1 MATDDTPARNT
12 AARNRLPWTAVLAAT
27 VLAAAAAL
35 LVILVV
41 GGDDDAER
49 GAEQPAPQGS
59 IELTP
64 IEGGIGDDPLAID
77 VEWPTEDDAH
87 PLADELDGP
96 AVVNFF
102 ASWCAPCVAEM
113 PAFESVHQDL
123 GESVDFFGIA
133 VSDRT
138 ADATRIV
145 EQTRITYPWAR
156 DERGDVANA
165 ARVTNMPA
173 TMFVDADGEVV
184 SVHSG
189 ALDAGELRDLVEEHL
204 GIAGGGG

>member
-1 MATDDTPARNT
+1 MATDTPN
-12 AARNRLPWTAVLAAT
+12 RNRLPWQTVLAAT

-35 LVILVV
+35 VVILVL
-41 GGDDDAER
+41 GGDDGTESGTDD
-49 GAEQPAPQGS
+49 PAPQGS
-59 IELTP
+59 FELTP

-77 VEWPTEDDAH
+77 LEWPTGDGAH

-113 PAFESVHQDL
+113 PAFESVHEDL
-123 GESVDFFGIA
+123 GEAVDFFGIA

-145 EQTRITYPWAR
+145 EQTAITYPWAR

-165 ARVTNMPA
+165 ARVRNMPA
-173 TMFVDADGEVV
+173 TMFVDAGGEVV

-189 ALDAGELRDLVEEHL
+189 ALDAGELRDLIEEHL
-204 GIAGGGG
+204 GVTGDGG